1 MNNIIELLNEQG
13 EKRKYFLLSKFEL
26 KGRKEEYIL
35 FTDNLA
41 NEQGGV
47 NIYYGILKD
56 ENKIIEVTNKDDISE
71 IEKYIEDIEADIKEG
86 MYS

>member
-56 ENKIIEVTNKDDISE
+56 DYTRKT
-71 IEKYIEDIEADIKEG
+71 
-86 MYS
+86 